1 MRVRLCMCW
10 EVHKEKWEKMGAT
23 VRVSVCVCVHVCVY
37 ESEDLKAVQRH
48 YSIKFMKAFTVTL
61 AIK

>member
-1 MRVRLCMCW
+1 M
-10 EVHKEKWEKMGAT
+10 
-23 VRVSVCVCVHVCVY
+23 RVSVCVCVRVCVY